1 MHTCE
6 TCQVPVLVA
15 VVAIPPV
22 RHRFQGLQTPFQR
35 SLHDIRVAVWLQ
47 GPLCFRRKSLHSMVC
62 IFAAG
67 QGMLRPPRNIAP
79 EQRQLSQA
87 CPTLSR

>member
-1 MHTCE
+1 M
-6 TCQVPVLVA
+6 CQVPVLVV
-15 VVAIPPV
+15 VVAIPAL
-22 RHRFQGLQTPFQR
+22 HRYQGQQTPFQR
-35 SLHDIRVAVWLQ
+35 SLHDIHVAAWSQ